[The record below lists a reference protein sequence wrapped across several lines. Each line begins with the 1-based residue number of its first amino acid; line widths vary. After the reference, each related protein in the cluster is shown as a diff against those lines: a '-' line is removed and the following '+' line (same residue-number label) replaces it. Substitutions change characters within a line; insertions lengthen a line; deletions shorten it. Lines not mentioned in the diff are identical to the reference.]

1 MSFEILPVSLNDIP
15 ELVRIY
21 HEAHLSEDPF
31 FQMDFGDIPSDVL
44 VAKHLLQF
52 LTYFEVG
59 DAWTTGNAIFKAV
72 DKSTGAIAGWSMF
85 EFPFHGE

>member
-21 HEAHLSEDPF
+21 HEAHSDDPF
-31 FQMDFGDIPSDVL
+31 HQMDFGDIPADVL

-52 LTYFEVG
+52 LTYFEVEDG
-59 DAWTTGNAIFKAV
+59 YECNEIFKAV

-85 EFPFHGE
+85 VYPI